1 MSYNFQSSFDDYDI
15 DTEASSSSSSSL
27 SALSPEYAMPDEISV
42 RTKNIHSTKSKN
54 SNPSS
59 IVVDYGPIRVFHRRF
74 TAQTLL
80 TGRRSKDEPL
90 DGEEAAKREARRIKN
105 RIASRE
111 LKKTRDAIE
120 MDLVEKLKELEA
132 EKDRLQTQHKELEA
146 RKAQLNRAV
155 YNAKQAPLIPLI
167 TDLNF
172 STFLQAEEQEILLE
186 HVYSLLE
193 NTCQEPCM
201 SD

>member
-1 MSYNFQSSFDDYDI
+1 MSYNSQSLFDDYDI
-15 DTEASSSSSSSL
+15 DTETSSSSSSTL
-27 SALSPEYAMPDEISV
+27 SSEYAMPDETSV
-42 RTKNIHSTKSKN
+42 QTAKIQSTKSKN
-54 SNPSS
+54 SNSGS
-59 IVVDYGPIRVFHRRF
+59 IVVDYGPIRVFHRRCV
-74 TAQTLL
+74 AQTLS

-90 DGEEAAKREARRIKN
+90 DGEEATKREARRVKN

-120 MDLVEKLKELEA
+120 MNLVEKLKELEA

-172 STFLQAEEQEILLE
+172 STFLQPEEQENLLE